1 MHPHDYGYQERGQI
15 LILTAAAMMVLLGI
29 GALVVDLG
37 FSWMLRRD
45 EQNAAD
51 PAALAAARYIPPDN
65 PVALSGAVITDMHT
79 AACFYAKE
87 NGFFASD
94 DDTCSAARAASPPR
108 FEVNYPPSPRAGD
121 FQGLPGRVEVVIRES
136 HPSFFGR
143 IFGQSAATVTS
154 SAVASNK
161 EGDANANSLVALDP
175 ETCKS
180 GGVSGNNTK
189 IIIEPVTPGTPGGYV
204 HVNSDCSNGS
214 SPDTTCSDTG
224 DGALRIDGSGANI
237 TSPHVFVHGTCK
249 QSGSF
254 ISPLTEGAN
263 RIGDPLAL
271 IPPPPIE
278 AFPDGQCGMGGTIT
292 QPTGTASRGCSGS
305 GPSGDWKGT
314 ECEPGILCVDVL
326 PGVYWGG
333 WSVQNN
339 MKIRMASGIYYMA
352 GGGIT
357 LQGMTASIETVSG
370 TGTDTRVMI
379 YSTDNPNY
387 SCPGGHYT
395 RCQGPLDFTANST
408 FNVKGLDDG
417 PCPPITTSGSCP
429 YAGMLM
435 WQDGHGSDPD
445 ALVEL
450 GGQTNLN
457 ISGTIYAPKA
467 EVRLTGGSAGTGVAT
482 VQIIAWRFDL
492 GGGAVLR
499 MPYDPGALYHVEERG
514 LVH

>member
-1 MHPHDYGYQERGQI
+1 MLHREPSKRGQA
-15 LILTAAAMMVLLGI
+15 LVELALVAPLFFMVLMGIVVIGI
-29 GALVVDLG
+29 GV
-37 FSWMLRRD
+37 FYQQQMS
-45 EQNAAD
+45 NAAREGARFAAIHSATSTCPTMSSIEPIDSVRANTYNNFCD
-51 PAALAAARYIPPDN
+51 PHPTWPKLRPHVRSKLAGLDP
-65 PVALSGAVITDMHT
+65 GAVNLS
-79 AACFYAKE
+79 ACW
-87 NGFFASD
+87 S
-94 DDTCSAARAASPPR
+94 
-108 FEVNYPPSPRAGD
+108 
-121 FQGLPGRVEVVIRES
+121 
-136 HPSFFGR
+136 
-143 IFGQSAATVTS
+143 
-154 SAVASNK
+154 
-161 EGDANANSLVALDP
+161 
-175 ETCKS
+175 
-180 GGVSGNNTK
+180 
-189 IIIEPVTPGTPGGYV
+189 GYV
-204 HVNSDCSNGS
+204 SPSGQPDAAPPAVDNGS
-214 SPDTTCSDTG
+214 G
-224 DGALRIDGSGANI
+224 VRLRYRYN
-237 TSPHVFVHGTCK
+237 T
-249 QSGSF
+249 
-254 ISPLTEGAN
+254 
-263 RIGDPLAL
+263 
-271 IPPPPIE
+271 
-278 AFPDGQCGMGGTIT
+278 
-292 QPTGTASRGCSGS
+292 
-305 GPSGDWKGT
+305 
-314 ECEPGILCVDVL
+314 
-326 PGVYWGG
+326 
-333 WSVQNN
+333 
-339 MKIRMASGIYYMA
+339 A

-387 SCPGGHYT
+387 GCPGGHYT